1 MAYKI
6 LTVILLSSFEIYVS
20 IATGIAF
27 KLSPHIICISTLIGG
42 ISGVFVAAFLG
53 NQIRTFIAKYRKP
66 KPPKLASNKDKV
78 MQKLWAKYGV
88 FGVGFIGTFILG
100 APASIGI
107 GYGFGVQPKV
117 LVNWCLLAV
126 CIRCVAYSYFF
137 DYLVNLF

>member
-1 MAYKI
+1 MIYKI

-42 ISGVFVAAFLG
+42 ISGVFIAAFLG
-53 NQIRTFIAKYRKP
+53 NQIRAFIAKFRKP
-66 KPPKLASNKDKV
+66 KPPKLASNKDKI

-88 FGVGFIGTFILG
+88 VGVGFVGTFILG

-107 GYGFGVQPKV
+107 GYGFGVQPK
-117 LVNWCLLAV
+117 LLINWCLFAV

-137 DYLVNLF
+137 DYIVNLF